1 SLQACMQST
10 IGNGERYSPA
20 KGYLTPT
27 AQPWPNLAIVLNA
40 YITRVLPVKPGRKLD
55 IRTIEIAPRYGGNS
69 RAGIESGARRTLTA
83 SKELIVSAGVI
94 GSPQILLNSGNKA
107 ELTALGIPSVQDS
120 PDVGQGIMEH
130 VSLITGVTTVPL
142 NTTIINEE
150 TALAMWKQNRTGPL
164 TVRLT
169 GHQLL
174 WYRLPAKSPL
184 FKEYKDPPSGTGS
197 PHIEWSLDTTGSGSL
212 VLLAPYSRGTLKLRS
227 NNSFDKPRIYY
238 NLLSHPYDIAALKEA
253 LRSLK
258 RYYSGPAW
266 DGFVTGFKGPDPDA
280 LSNEA
285 LEKAI
290 RDGAFTSLHPVGSA
304 QMSPKNSKR
313 GVVDP
318 DLRVKGLSGLRIVD
332 ASVRELQRATM
343 PAGHTQAPVYIL
355 AERAVDF
362 IRESW

>member
-1 SLQACMQST
+1 MHSTLWAQST
-10 IGNGERYSPA
+10 IGNGERYSSA

-27 AQPWPNLAIVLNA
+27 AQPKPNLSIVLNT

-55 IRTIEIAPRYGGNS
+55 IRTIEIAPRYGG
-69 RAGIESGARRTLTA
+69 ARRTLTA
-83 SKELIVSAGVI
+83 SKELIVSTGVI

-184 FKEYKDPPSGTGS
+184 FKEYKDPSSGTGS

-212 VLLAPYSRGTLKLRS
+212 VLLAPYSRKVYFLAIRQSG
-227 NNSFDKPRIYY
+227 NSFDKPRIYY
-238 NLLSHPYDIAALKEA
+238 INNLLSHPYDIAAHKEA

-280 LSNEA
+280 LSNEV

-304 QMSPKNSKR
+304 QMSPRNSKR

-332 ASVRELQRATM
+332 ASVFPATM
-343 PAGHTQAPVYIL
+343 PAGHTQAPVYDIL